1 MSTTS
6 PTRRAH
12 GTRSV
17 PADHDR
23 ERALHEAEVAY
34 QRFVDAV
41 ASLTPGQWE
50 MPTEC
55 TGWDIRTMAG
65 HVLGAMRAAASLM
78 EFASQQIEVKRRSRR
93 SEENDTDLMTEIQ
106 VERTASLSPSDLV
119 AELGSLVGPAARG
132 RRGTPGP
139 MRRLVSFP
147 VEVPGMKE
155 RWNLG
160 YLVDIIL
167 TRDAWM
173 HRIDV
178 ARALGSEP
186 LLTADH
192 DGWIVAGVAQEWLDR
207 HGQPVDLVLE
217 GPAGGRFGDPTAEA
231 VCLDAVEFCRITSK
245 RAPGEGLLQVA
256 VPF

>member
-1 MSTTS
+1 MS
-6 PTRRAH
+6 
-12 GTRSV
+12 TRSV
-17 PADHDR
+17 PPDLDR
-23 ERALHEAEVAY
+23 ERAMREAEVAY
-34 QRFVDAV
+34 RRFVDAV
-41 ASLTPGQWE
+41 ADLTSEQWE
-50 MPTEC
+50 TPTEC
-55 TGWDIRTMAG
+55 PGWDIRTMAG
-65 HVLGAMRAAASLM
+65 HLLGAMRAAASLR
-78 EFASQQIEVKRRSRR
+78 EFASQQIEVKRQSRR
-93 SEENDTDLMTEIQ
+93 SEDNDTDLMTAIQ
-106 VERTASLSPSDLV
+106 VERTESLSPAELV

-132 RRGTPGP
+132 RRGTPSP

-192 DGWIVAGVAQEWLDR
+192 DGWIVAGVAREWLDR
-207 HGQPVDLVLE
+207 HGQPVDLLLE
-217 GPAGGRFGDPTAEA
+217 GPAGGRFGDPTAEE
-231 VCLDAVEFCRITSK
+231 VRLDAVEFCRITSQ
-245 RAPGEGLLQVA
+245 RAAGDGLLQVA